1 MPMTMRIRRRL
12 KLRELDVLL
21 AVAQCRTM
29 LKAAQQLAM
38 SQPAVSKA
46 VADLEDTLGV
56 RLFDRSSRGVEPTL
70 FGVALLKWAS
80 AVFDDIAQGV
90 NEIDFLASPGAGL
103 VRVAAAPQII
113 AGILPV
119 VLASLKR
126 DYPRITFNISTAGD
140 AAHQYRELRD
150 RNVDLVVSRIHATDN
165 FKNEIHTDVIFDDP
179 IFLVA
184 GANNPLVRRRRI
196 LLKDIAGEAWTL
208 PPSNQSVTGLFFDKM
223 FRSQGVEP
231 PEYAVTCR
239 SIEMHTSL
247 LCSGPFL
254 SIYPLSVL
262 KFGHG
267 LSSLKVLPFEVPMQP
282 DPVGILTW
290 KRRTISPVCKL
301 FIQRFRTL
309 SEHLTKE
316 AKKTAKL
323 PRDARPPLLG
333 ERQRR
338 RNGAPQ
344 P

>member
-1 MPMTMRIRRRL
+1 MPINLRIRRQL

-21 AVAQCRTM
+21 AVAQCGTM

-46 VADLEDTLGV
+46 IADLEQTLGV

-70 FGVALLKWAS
+70 FGVALLRWAN
-80 AVFDDIAQGV
+80 AVFDDVAQGV
-90 NEIDFLASPGAGL
+90 NEIDFLANPGAGL

-119 VLASLKR
+119 VLASLRR
-126 DYPRITFNISTAGD
+126 DYPRITFHISTAGD

-150 RNVDLVVSRIHATDN
+150 RNVDLIISRIHATGN
-165 FKNEIHTDVIFDDP
+165 FQNEIHSDVVFDDP

-184 GANNPLVRRRRI
+184 GANNPLVRRRK
-196 LLKDIAGEAWTL
+196 LSLKDITGEAWTL

-231 PEYAVTCR
+231 PEHAVTCR
-239 SIEMHTSL
+239 SIEMLTAL
-247 LCSGPFL
+247 LCSGSFL

-262 KFGHG
+262 KFGRG
-267 LSSLKVLPFEVPMQP
+267 LSSIKVLPFEVPMQP

-301 FIQRFRTL
+301 FILRFRAA
-309 SEHLTKE
+309 SEHLAKE
-316 AKKTAKL
+316 AKRTAKY
-323 PRDARPPLLG
+323 PRAG
-333 ERQRR
+333 RR
-338 RNGAPQ
+338 LTLASDKDVGT
-344 P
+344 